1 MKEIKVFSPASVS
14 NICCGFDVLGFA
26 MEGLGDII
34 SLKKI
39 DKKGVFIKNI
49 SGFNIPLDVKKNTAT
64 VALLAFLEK
73 LDYSHGF
80 EISIEKNIKPG
91 SGLGSSAASA
101 AGSVYA
107 ANMILGEPF
116 TSNQLVEFAMQG
128 ELISSKSAPADNI
141 ASSLF
146 GGIVLVDNFTKYKVI
161 NLPIPQD
168 VFAIIHHPLIS
179 VSTSESRN
187 QLPNKVL
194 LKNASDQLTNI
205 ASFVH
210 SLHTNNIDLMKLSLN
225 DHLVQNQRED
235 LFPYFKKI
243 KNISN
248 EMGSLCCSISGSGP
262 SIFSLVSGY
271 KLAEKIKLEIDKGFI
286 KMGVEFNSYLSTF
299 GSQGARVLQF

>member
-39 DKKGVFIKNI
+39 DKKGVFIKK
-49 SGFNIPLDVKKNTAT
+49 STGFNIPLDIEKNTAT
-64 VALLAFLEK
+64 VALRAFLDK

-101 AGSVYA
+101 VGSVFA
-107 ANMILGEPF
+107 ANVILGEPF
-116 TSNQLVEFAMQG
+116 TLHQLVEFAMAG
-128 ELISSKSAPADNI
+128 ELISSESAPADNI

-146 GGIVLVDNFTKYKVI
+146 GGIVLVDNFKKHKII
-161 NLPIPQD
+161 NLPIPKD
-168 VFAIIHHPLIS
+168 VFAVIHHPLIS

-194 LKNASDQLTNI
+194 LKNASYQLTNI

-210 SLHTNNIDLMKLSLN
+210 SLHTNNIDLMKRSLN
-225 DHLVQNQRED
+225 DHLVQSQRED

-248 EMGSLCCSISGSGP
+248 EIGSLCCSISGSGP
-262 SIFSLVSGY
+262 SIFSLARSY
-271 KLAEKIKLEIDKGFI
+271 KLAEKIKLDIDKEFVKMDI
-286 KMGVEFNSYLSTF
+286 KFNSYLSTF
-299 GSQGARVLQF
+299 GSHGVRVI

>member
-1 MKEIKVFSPASVS
+1 MNKIRVFSPASVS

-49 SGFNIPLDVKKNTAT
+49 SGFNIPIDIEKNTAT
-64 VALLAFLEK
+64 VALKAFLEK
-73 LDYSHGF
+73 LNYTHGF

-101 AGSVYA
+101 AGSVFA
-107 ANMILGEPF
+107 ANLILGEPL
-116 TSNQLVEFAMQG
+116 TLHELVDLAMHG
-128 ELISSKSAPADNI
+128 ELISSESAPADNV
-141 ASSLF
+141 ASTLF
-146 GGIVLVDNFTKYKVI
+146 GGIVLVDNFKKYKVI
-161 NLPIPQD
+161 NLPISKD
-168 VFAIIHHPLIS
+168 VFAVIHHPLIS
-179 VSTSESRN
+179 VSTYESRN
-187 QLPNKVL
+187 KLPKKVSL
-194 LKNASDQLTNI
+194 ENASYQLSNI

-225 DHLVQNQRED
+225 DHLVQNQRES

-262 SIFSLVSGY
+262 SIFSLVNGY
-271 KLAEKIKLEIDKGFI
+271 KLAEKIKLEIDKEFI
-286 KMGVEFNSYLSTF
+286 KMDIKFNSYLSTF
-299 GSQGARVLQF
+299 GSQGVRVI

>member
-34 SLKKI
+34 SLKKT
-39 DKKGVFIKNI
+39 DKRGVFIKNGT
-49 SGFNIPLDVKKNTAT
+49 GFNIPLDIEKNTAT
-64 VALLAFLEK
+64 VALLAFLDK

-107 ANMILGEPF
+107 ANMILGEPL
-116 TSNQLVEFAMQG
+116 TLHELVDLAMQG
-128 ELISSKSAPADNI
+128 ELISSESAPADNI
-141 ASSLF
+141 ASALF
-146 GGIVLVDNFTKYKVI
+146 GGIVLVDNFKKYKVI
-161 NLPIPQD
+161 NLPISKD
-168 VFAIIHHPLIS
+168 VFAVIHHPLIS
-179 VSTSESRN
+179 VSTLESRN
-187 QLPNKVL
+187 KLPKKVSL
-194 LKNASDQLTNI
+194 ENASFQLSNI

-210 SLHTNNIDLMKLSLN
+210 SLHTNNIDLMKSSLN
-225 DHLVQNQRED
+225 DHLVQSQRED
-235 LFPYFKKI
+235 LFTYFNRI

-271 KLAEKIKLEIDKGFI
+271 KLAEKIKLDIDKEFI
-286 KMGVEFNSYLSTF
+286 KMDIKFNSYLSTF
-299 GSQGARVLQF
+299 GSQGVRVI

>member
-1 MKEIKVFSPASVS
+1 MNKIRVFSPASVS

-49 SGFNIPLDVKKNTAT
+49 SGFNIPIDIEKNTAT
-64 VALLAFLEK
+64 VALKAFLEK
-73 LDYSHGF
+73 LNYTHGF

-107 ANMILGEPF
+107 ANMILGEPL
-116 TSNQLVEFAMQG
+116 TLHELVDLAMQG
-128 ELISSKSAPADNI
+128 ELISSESAPADNV
-141 ASSLF
+141 ASTLF
-146 GGIVLVDNFTKYKVI
+146 GGIVLVDNFKKYKVI
-161 NLPIPQD
+161 NLPISKD
-168 VFAIIHHPLIS
+168 VFAVIHHPLIS
-179 VSTSESRN
+179 VSTYESRN
-187 QLPNKVL
+187 KLPIKVSL
-194 LKNASDQLTNI
+194 ENASYQLSNI

-225 DHLVQNQRED
+225 DHLVQNQRES

-262 SIFSLVSGY
+262 SIFSLVNGY
-271 KLAEKIKLEIDKGFI
+271 KLAEKIKLEIDKEFI
-286 KMGVEFNSYLSTF
+286 KMDIKFNSYLSTF
-299 GSQGARVLQF
+299 GSQGVRVI

>member
-1 MKEIKVFSPASVS
+1 MNKIRVFSPASVS

-49 SGFNIPLDVKKNTAT
+49 SGFNIPTDIEKNTAT
-64 VALLAFLEK
+64 VALKAFLDK
-73 LDYSHGF
+73 LNHSHGF

-107 ANMILGEPF
+107 ANMILGEPL
-116 TSNQLVEFAMQG
+116 TLHELVDLAMQG
-128 ELISSKSAPADNI
+128 ELISSESAPADNI
-141 ASSLF
+141 ASALF
-146 GGIVLVDNFTKYKVI
+146 GGIVLVDNYKKYKVI
-161 NLPIPQD
+161 NLPISRD
-168 VFAIIHHPLIS
+168 VFAVIHHPLIS
-179 VSTSESRN
+179 VSTYESRN
-187 QLPNKVL
+187 KLPKKVSL
-194 LKNASDQLTNI
+194 ENASYQLSNI

-225 DHLVQNQRED
+225 DHLVQNQRES

-262 SIFSLVSGY
+262 SIFSLVNGY
-271 KLAEKIKLEIDKGFI
+271 KLAEKIKLEIDKEFI
-286 KMGVEFNSYLSTF
+286 KMDIKFNSYLSTF
-299 GSQGARVLQF
+299 GSQGVRVI

>member
-39 DKKGVFIKNI
+39 DKKGVFIKNT

-73 LDYSHGF
+73 LDYSYGF

-116 TSNQLVEFAMQG
+116 TLNQLVEFAMHG
-128 ELISSKSAPADNI
+128 ELISSESAPADNI

-168 VFAIIHHPLIS
+168 VFAVIHHPLIS

-187 QLPNKVL
+187 LLPNKVL
-194 LKNASDQLTNI
+194 LKNASNQLTNI

-286 KMGVEFNSYLSTF
+286 KMGVKFNSYLSTF
-299 GSQGARVLQF
+299 GSPGARVL

>member
-14 NICCGFDVLGFA
+14 NISCGFDVLGFA

-39 DKKGVFIKNI
+39 DKKGVFIKNT

-64 VALLAFLEK
+64 VALMAFLDK
-73 LDYSHGF
+73 LNYLHGF
-80 EISIEKNIKPG
+80 EVSIEKNIKPG

-116 TSNQLVEFAMQG
+116 TLYQLVDLAMQG
-128 ELISSKSAPADNI
+128 ELISSESAPADNI

-168 VFAIIHHPLIS
+168 VFAVIHHPLIS

-194 LKNASDQLTNI
+194 LKNASNQLTNI

-225 DHLVQNQRED
+225 DHLIQSQRED

-243 KNISN
+243 NNISN

-271 KLAEKIKLEIDKGFI
+271 KLAEKIKLEIDKEFI
-286 KMGVEFNSYLSTF
+286 KMDIKFNSYLSAF
-299 GSQGARVLQF
+299 GSKGVRAI

>member
-1 MKEIKVFSPASVS
+1 M
-14 NICCGFDVLGFA
+14 
-26 MEGLGDII
+26 
-34 SLKKI
+34 
-39 DKKGVFIKNI
+39 
-49 SGFNIPLDVKKNTAT
+49 DVKKNTAT

-73 LDYSHGF
+73 LDYSYGF

-116 TSNQLVEFAMQG
+116 TLNQLVEFAMHG
-128 ELISSKSAPADNI
+128 ELISSESAPADNI

-146 GGIVLVDNFTKYKVI
+146 GGIVLVDNFKKYKVI

-168 VFAIIHHPLIS
+168 VFAVIHHPLIS

-187 QLPNKVL
+187 LLPNKVL
-194 LKNASDQLTNI
+194 LKNASNQLTNI

-225 DHLVQNQRED
+225 DHLVQSQRED
-235 LFPYFKKI
+235 LFAYFKKI

-286 KMGVEFNSYLSTF
+286 KMGVKFNSYLSTF
-299 GSQGARVLQF
+299 GSPGARVL